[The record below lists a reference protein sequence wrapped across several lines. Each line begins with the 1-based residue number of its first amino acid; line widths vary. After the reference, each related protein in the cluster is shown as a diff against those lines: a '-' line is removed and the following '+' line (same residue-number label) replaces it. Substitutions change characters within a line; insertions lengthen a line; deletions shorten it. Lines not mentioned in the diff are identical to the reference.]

1 MQEYIELS
9 RSGNRME
16 AIAYLKKYLISWQ
29 ETHIAQIQQLS
40 ALLAFP
46 STTICGPYKVD
57 PLSPSNNQTTLT
69 LLQEAL

>member
-9 RSGNRME
+9 RAGNRME

-57 PLSPSNNQTTLT
+57 FIMEQ
-69 LLQEAL
+69 